1 MAANLAFLKAND
13 AQFLPNM
20 QESAIKYVFQ
30 RFVMASRVR
39 VATDMAMDWN
49 ARNVSEYMP
58 TRRAQELA
66 EDTEIPDTQLLR
78 AALATIEPKE
88 FGDRHRITERRSGT
102 DPENIIADS
111 IEALGYS
118 LGSKVEVDLMEAA
131 RSSFRGGTLGSL
143 ASDLTIALLNKA
155 SVRAYQVRGANSGL
169 FHVLHPYQVEPI
181 LEKLLTFTEAQGGAA
196 ALDNATSAPV
206 QSFQLPVLGNVAIA
220 PLLPRRVVIQLRIYG
235 TSGTFRLQVGSGYEV
250 GVNVTA
256 AISASATPATVATNI
271 KNALEALTFDG
282 NGTWTVDGTG
292 GLLDIE
298 ITPPSTLYLPDPDQ
312 LRPAVKYDEDVHLDG
327 GSFDSNFMKSAYD
340 AVGTL
345 TGAPLDKDGNSLG
358 FTIHEVSGVAQGLSF
373 FRDALIY
380 DIRKSPT
387 PFSELTKQGR
397 VLEYSMSTTY
407 AAAGWRP
414 YLGMLIN
421 STASSP
427 TKVS

>member
-13 AQFLPNM
+13 AQFLPNI

-49 ARNVSEYMP
+49 TRNVSEYMP
-58 TRRAQELA
+58 SRRAQELA

-78 AALATIEPKE
+78 ARLNSVEPDE
-88 FGDRHRITERRSGT
+88 FGDRYRITERRSGT
-102 DPENIIADS
+102 DPEDIIADS

-118 LGSKVEVDLMEAA
+118 VGSKVEIDLMNAA
-131 RSSFRGGTLGSL
+131 LSTFRGGSWGS
-143 ASDLTIALLNKA
+143 SSTDLTMALLNKA

-169 FHVLHPYQVEPI
+169 YHVLHPYQVEPI
-181 LEKLLTFTEAQGGAA
+181 LEKLLTFTEAQGGEA
-196 ALDNATSAPV
+196 ALKNATNGAV
-206 QSFQLPVLGNVAIA
+206 QSFNLPVLGNVAIA
-220 PLLPRRVVIQLRIYG
+220 PLLPRRVLIQLKVYG
-235 TSGTFRLQVGSGYEV
+235 TSGTFRLQVGNGYEV
-250 GVNVTA
+250 GVNITA
-256 AISASATPATVATNI
+256 AISANATAATVATNV
-271 KNALEALTFDG
+271 KNALEALTFTG

-292 GLLDIE
+292 GLLDIR
-298 ITPPSTLYLPDPDQ
+298 ITPPATLYLPDPDQ
-312 LRPAVKYDEDVHLDG
+312 LRAAVKYDEDLHIDG
-327 GSFDSNFMKSAYD
+327 GAFDSNFQKSAYD

-345 TGAPLDKDGNSLG
+345 TSAPLDNDGNEMG
-358 FTIHEVSGVAQGLSF
+358 FTLHEVSGHAKALSF

-397 VLEYSMSTTY
+397 VLEYSLSTTY

-414 YLGMLIN
+414 YLGMLIT

-427 TKVS
+427 TKI